1 MRALDNTDLQI
12 LANLFRDARLSNKDL
27 AIQVGLAPSSCL
39 ERVKRLQNDG
49 VILGSSLKLNMNAL
63 GGHIQAMIAVRLSN
77 HSRETVESFM
87 QAIQPASEV
96 LSLYHL
102 GGENDLL
109 IHVTVVDTRHLR
121 DFVFNSITSRNEVSH
136 VETALVYDYRQ
147 SNTMPK
153 FELKATSESK

>member
-12 LANLFRDARLSNKDL
+12 LANLFKDARVSNKDL
-27 AIQVGLAPSSCL
+27 AKMVGLAPSSCL
-39 ERVKRLQNDG
+39 ERVKRLQHEG
-49 VILGSSLKLNMNAL
+49 VIQGSSLKLNMNAL
-63 GGHIQAMIAVRLSN
+63 GAHIQAMIAVRLSDHN
-77 HSRETVESFM
+77 RETFERFM
-87 QAIQPASEV
+87 EAVQHVPEV

-121 DFVFNSITSRNEVSH
+121 DFVFNTITSRQEVSH

-147 SNTMPK
+147 SDSMPR
-153 FELKATSESK
+153 FNASKGE

>member
-27 AIQVGLAPSSCL
+27 AREVGLAPSSCL

-49 VILGSSLKLNMNAL
+49 VIQGCSLKLNMNAL
-63 GGHIQAMIAVRLSN
+63 GAHIQAMIAVRLSN
-77 HSRETVESFM
+77 HNRETFESFM
-87 QAIQPASEV
+87 QAVQPAPEV

-102 GGENDLL
+102 GGDNDLL
-109 IHVTVVDTRHLR
+109 IHVAVVDTQHLR
-121 DFVFNSITSRNEVSH
+121 DFVFNTITCRNEVSH

-147 SNTMPK
+147 SDTMPK
-153 FELKATSESK
+153 FVLNSSQAV